1 MFTLTADTGT
11 ITRPTSHPTRYFLVY
26 DIEVIRQSAHC
37 YVVTLAQWNTA
48 RSHQVTRLAAQTA
61 TPQIASRY
69 DGVPVIRKRIN
80 ANIGRIRLRGSERS
94 FSLVRSF
101 FHSTGSPHE
110 RLRIFRAYERSG
122 VESRESSWNHVT
134 KKRRP
139 AEVEIGLERP
149 VGFEIRLERSIKH
162 VSSSDKYIIVI
173 DFNDTQ
179 V

>member
-1 MFTLTADTGT
+1 MDN
-11 ITRPTSHPTRYFLVY
+11 
-26 DIEVIRQSAHC
+26 
-37 YVVTLAQWNTA
+37 W
-48 RSHQVTRLAAQTA
+48 
-61 TPQIASRY
+61 
-69 DGVPVIRKRIN
+69 
-80 ANIGRIRLRGSERS
+80 RIRLGGSERS

-110 RLRIFRAYERSG
+110 RLGIFRAYKRSG

-134 KKRRP
+134 NKRRP

-179 V
+179 VQLWIRNLELFCYDSVDIYKHISRFPCNPCNPWRCLQIHCSTLGMISVNGQAISATTR